1 MTHKEQFM
9 KILKACAIGETYR
22 LLPVTIFLMFF
33 IACSANAEILT
44 ETTLGTY
51 GSNGIVM
58 FPKHRVSEFKIDTQ
72 APDIVSVDFYDWD
85 FTGGPKIIP
94 APHNLVK
101 FARISQVSRRPK
113 VVRAVLVLNQPGKIT
128 PRRLGKNL
136 LLEVASQRS
145 RKQVRNNNAP
155 VNKNYFAHSQNSPTV
170 LDRKVSLNFSQED
183 LMTILNALAVKFN
196 LRIFADSGVKGK
208 FSIHAE
214 DVTLRDILK
223 NLLLKR
229 NFQYTLKGRDLTV
242 VSLGG
247 DTGRMARE
255 LLFRDLSLKD
265 ALQTLSKMM
274 NVNLIIHESVEDKNV
289 NFYVENLNLDE
300 LLDLLIETNGLVK
313 KSHNDNTFVILSKE
327 SEADYGKKQYRTYKL
342 VNAKPEEVAELVKSS
357 KSLSEKINTENFAIN
372 ERINTLSVYDSIENL
387 NLLAKIIDS
396 IDEKVKQAV
405 IEVKLVEINRQ
416 SLKNLGINLEEYK
429 VDVSDIGRLPSN
441 YALPATLD
449 FLEQEQKA
457 KVLASPKIR
466 ALHGKKASINIGEVI
481 PVPYYRYENA
491 SNTYLGYTPQVY
503 KEYRDVQVGIRLEV
517 TPEITRDN
525 EISMELNTT
534 VDSVLD
540 INEDGQIH
548 KTERKTETFVR
559 IKNGETVVLGGLIN
573 HQDSDTRKS
582 PSLLNKVP
590 LLKGLLSHTKYD
602 SRNSEMIMLV
612 TPRLV
617 NLDYYEG
624 QPEKLQQGLIMAK
637 DDYNSQNY

>member
-1 MTHKEQFM
+1 
-9 KILKACAIGETYR
+9 
-22 LLPVTIFLMFF
+22 
-33 IACSANAEILT
+33 
-44 ETTLGTY
+44 
-51 GSNGIVM
+51 
-58 FPKHRVSEFKIDTQ
+58 
-72 APDIVSVDFYDWD
+72 
-85 FTGGPKIIP
+85 
-94 APHNLVK
+94 
-101 FARISQVSRRPK
+101 
-113 VVRAVLVLNQPGKIT
+113 
-128 PRRLGKNL
+128 
-136 LLEVASQRS
+136 
-145 RKQVRNNNAP
+145 
-155 VNKNYFAHSQNSPTV
+155 
-170 LDRKVSLNFSQED
+170 
-183 LMTILNALAVKFN
+183 
-196 LRIFADSGVKGK
+196 
-208 FSIHAE
+208 
-214 DVTLRDILK
+214 
-223 NLLLKR
+223 
-229 NFQYTLKGRDLTV
+229 
-242 VSLGG
+242 
-247 DTGRMARE
+247 
-255 LLFRDLSLKD
+255 
-265 ALQTLSKMM
+265 
-274 NVNLIIHESVEDKNV
+274 
-289 NFYVENLNLDE
+289 
-300 LLDLLIETNGLVK
+300 
-313 KSHNDNTFVILSKE
+313 
-327 SEADYGKKQYRTYKL
+327 
-342 VNAKPEEVAELVKSS
+342 
-357 KSLSEKINTENFAIN
+357 
-372 ERINTLSVYDSIENL
+372 
-387 NLLAKIIDS
+387 LLAKIIDS

-457 KVLASPKIR
+457 KVLASPRIR